1 MPNSGENAGET
12 GIPNSGSAA
21 FAPFEAWSEWL
32 RNNMGTMSASPGSNG
47 EEEAEAVPEGAT
59 PSDPL
64 ISAMGKLSDNPMSN
78 IIPIDWMEISKALQ
92 TLHTRQMSDPQRTKQ
107 VATDYNRRLEEAMV
121 KVWNDAA
128 SRFWGL
134 PRQEQEEEEEETGK
148 PDKRFSDPEWES
160 NPYYKMLKVMYLL
173 TSEYILKEAE
183 ETDDGQ
189 DPEEQRSL
197 KFHLKQFV
205 DAIAPVNFFHTNPAA
220 IRRAVETRGMSLAD
234 GARNLASDLEE
245 GRLSMVDSEAFE
257 VGENLA
263 TTLGKVVYRNELIE
277 LIQYKPQTE
286 QVYEVPILFLPPWIN
301 KYYILDLSE
310 KNSLVKYLVE
320 HGFTVFMISWK
331 NPDSSMDETKFE
343 DYMTL
348 GPLKAVDVIREITGS
363 ENVNPVG
370 YCIGGTLLIVT
381 LAWLAASD
389 DEEEKQ
395 KFGNPTFM
403 VSLQDY
409 SEVGD
414 TKVFIDKPQ
423 VEFMEMQMME
433 RGYLDERKMANMFN
447 LLRSCEL
454 IWANVIN
461 NYLLGQKPPALDML
475 YWNSDGTRLPRDAHS
490 FYIRNTYLENNLIK
504 PGKVEFMGRP
514 IDLGRIT
521 GDIYAVG
528 AEKDHIVPW
537 KSAWKISKLANTNTT
552 RFTLAASGHIAGM
565 IAPPEKGKGYWTG
578 EDGQYETADEWRESA
593 EKHEGTWWEDWR
605 GWLEQRSGEQT
616 DPPRVGSEQYR
627 PIEDA
632 PGTYVRET
640 STETVREAGQEG
652 AQASSQVGQQGVE
665 FAQEGARAA
674 QRVITGVLIEG
685 YDEMNVGEVVE
696 RLDNLSAEELQRVRA
711 YEQRNKNRGT
721 LLKQIVRRINAAS

>member
-1 MPNSGENAGET
+1 MPDSGENAGET

-21 FAPFEAWSEWL
+21 FAPFEVWSQWL
-32 RNNMGTMSASPGSNG
+32 RNNMGAMSASPGSNG

-134 PRQEQEEEEEETGK
+134 PRQKEEEEEEKGK

-160 NPYYKMLKVMYLL
+160 NPHYKMLKETYLL

-197 KFHLKQFV
+197 KFHLKLFV
-205 DAIAPVNFFHTNPAA
+205 DAIAPVNSFLTNPTA
-220 IRRAVETRGMSLAD
+220 IKRAMETGGMSLAD
-234 GARNLASDLEE
+234 GARNLASDLEK
-245 GRLSMVDSEAFE
+245 GRLSMVDCEAFE

-263 TTLGKVVYRNELIE
+263 TTPGKVVYRNELIE
-277 LIQYKPQTE
+277 LIQYEPQTE
-286 QVYEVPILFLPPWIN
+286 RVHEVPILFIPPWIN

-331 NPDSSMDETKFE
+331 NPDSSMDETKFK
-343 DYMTL
+343 DYMAL
-348 GPLKAVDVIREITGS
+348 GPLKAVEVITEITGADG
-363 ENVNPVG
+363 VNPVG

-381 LAWLAASD
+381 LAWLAAGD

-395 KFGNPTFM
+395 KFGDPTFM
-403 VSLQDY
+403 VSLQDF
-409 SEVGD
+409 SEVGELS
-414 TKVFIDKPQ
+414 VFIDEPQ
-423 VEFMEMQMME
+423 VEFIEMQMMK
-433 RGYLDERKMANMFN
+433 RGYLGGRNLYNVFN
-447 LLRSCEL
+447 LLQPRQL

-461 NYLLGQKPPALDML
+461 NYLLGQKPPAFDML
-475 YWNSDGTRLPRDAHS
+475 YWNSDSTRQPRDAQNW
-490 FYIRNTYLENNLIK
+490 YLRNTYLENNLVK
-504 PGKVEFMGRP
+504 PGKIEFDGRP
-514 IDLGRIT
+514 LDLGKIT
-521 GDIYAVG
+521 GDIYAIG

-537 KSAWKISKLANTNTT
+537 RSAWSIGRLTGGNV
-552 RFTLAASGHIAGM
+552 RFTLAAGGHIAGM
-565 IAPPEKGKGYWTG
+565 MAPPDKAKGYWASEETG
-578 EDGQYETADEWRESA
+578 KYETPEEWLENA
-593 EKHEGTWWEDWR
+593 EQHEGTWWEDFIS
-605 GWLEQRSGEQT
+605 WLEPHSGEQV
-616 DPPRVGSEQYR
+616 DPPQVGSDQYP

-632 PGTYVRET
+632 PGTYVK
-640 STETVREAGQEG
+640 
-652 AQASSQVGQQGVE
+652 
-665 FAQEGARAA
+665 
-674 QRVITGVLIEG
+674 
-685 YDEMNVGEVVE
+685 E
-696 RLDNLSAEELQRVRA
+696 R
-711 YEQRNKNRGT
+711 
-721 LLKQIVRRINAAS
+721 